1 MCYNK
6 IIVGWGTWRDGE
18 NGMVGMVKSIVIT
31 IEVYLIIYGISLRI
45 YEWWFYIMLCIF
57 VYW

>member
-31 IEVYLIIYGISLRI
+31 IEVYLIIYDISLCI
-45 YEWWFYIMLCIF
+45 YEW
-57 VYW
+57 